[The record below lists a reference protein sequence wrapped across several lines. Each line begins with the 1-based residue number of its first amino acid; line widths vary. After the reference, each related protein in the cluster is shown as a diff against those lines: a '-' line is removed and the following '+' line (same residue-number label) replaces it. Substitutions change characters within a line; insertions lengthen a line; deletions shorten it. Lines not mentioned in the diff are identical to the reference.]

1 MEHSTEQQYNKFSFT
16 RAFEAFPKIQ
26 HILGH
31 KTNFDKFR
39 ITEKHEVHTWIIT
52 KLNYKYK

>member
-1 MEHSTEQQYNKFSFT
+1 MEHSAEQQYNKFSFI
-16 RAFEAFPKIQ
+16 RAFEAFSKIE

-31 KTNFDKFR
+31 KTNFKEFK
-39 ITEKHEVHTWIIT
+39 IIEKYEVHTWIIT